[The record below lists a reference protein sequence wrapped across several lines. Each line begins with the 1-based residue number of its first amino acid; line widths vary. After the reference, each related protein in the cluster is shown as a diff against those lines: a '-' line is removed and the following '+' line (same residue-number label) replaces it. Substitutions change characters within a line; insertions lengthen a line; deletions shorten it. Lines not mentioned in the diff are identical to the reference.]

1 MLQCIHSNDQQSR
14 AVHSCLSGSASTA
27 RSRAQFPKPCQLAE
41 TRECAEK
48 LCRTIAQRNC
58 PKGPTMPRPP
68 LSNRTSWN
76 GSQYNQDAVVKIWL
90 GAESNRRHVDFQSTF
105 PTMQTLSKIVFA

>member
-1 MLQCIHSNDQQSR
+1 PQDAAGTPRSSR
-14 AVHSCLSGSASTA
+14 ARYQRPTTRCSSPSDNASTA
-27 RSRAQFPKPCQLAE
+27 RTRAQFPKSCPLAE

-58 PKGPTMPRPP
+58 PKGPTIPRLP

-76 GSQYNQDAVVKIWL
+76 GSQYNQDVVIKIWL
-90 GAESNRRHVDFQSTF
+90 GAERSEERRVG
-105 PTMQTLSKIVFA
+105 